1 MRFKTNAEELV
12 GVEKLAVVQ
21 MDTSMLTKAYEPLP
35 HLDTDSLLFV
45 EQIQLQSVIKS
56 FPF

>member
-21 MDTSMLTKAYEPLP
+21 MDTAMLTKAYEPLP